1 MQNGKYNILI
11 VDDDQQIIDLIIMF
25 LTMNYSDSVNIVSA
39 SDSQMALLKLANQ
52 DFDLIILDYR
62 MPGKSGIDLATHLKK
77 SIKYGR
83 IPIILMSG
91 AILQQDA
98 ISAIEIGIKNILIKP
113 FSMKQLM
120 AKISLYL
127 KLTKKVT

>member
-1 MQNGKYNILI
+1 MLNDKFNILI

-25 LTMNYSDSVNIVSA
+25 LTMNYSDSVNLVHA
-39 SDSQMALLKLANQ
+39 SDSQMALLKLSNQ

-77 SIKYGR
+77 SIKYGK

-120 AKISLYL
+120 AKITLYL
-127 KLTKKVT
+127 KIIKKDP